1 MMGSYTKVIKTYSTI
16 LLIAGCIALLSLTPS
31 GIYLEEEF
39 GLPWLFK
46 LRSEIPPSEKII
58 IVSIDK
64 LSAEILHLPENP
76 EKWPRSYYAQ
86 LIEKINQQNPSV
98 IAFNMIFDEVR
109 DENNDQLLAKAI
121 SDGKNIILSNYLK
134 RNIIKTNDST
144 SQLSYE
150 SIVDSLPVFEKAALG
165 SAPFLLPK
173 TASTVKQFWTNKKSA
188 GDIATFPVAIF
199 QCYIFKQAYQ
209 EIVQLLYQLNSPSNF
224 RFPKTFQQFAD
235 KTDVFEAIQRIQTEL
250 INNDTSLLQFNQ
262 LINQTNYSDNKK
274 QLLISWLAM
283 LKASESSLY
292 FNHYGRAGHIT
303 TIPFY
308 QALVSDILKPDLFK
322 DKIVLIGYSENI
334 EPEKRQGLYTVFS
347 TNNSEVSSPI
357 EIAATAV
364 ANLIDNSWVKPLYP
378 LYQFFLV
385 FGWSLLLISICCFSS
400 YKKAVS
406 LVIALNI
413 AYLYLAYEIF
423 VNTYVWFPLFTP
435 IILLTLFVLMIKS
448 MSHFFKGRKDH
459 QKMQKAFSLYLPG
472 DVVSSITT
480 QHDANSMNLYGE
492 LMQGVCMATDAGQ
505 YTTLSESMEPQ
516 KLNDLMNAY
525 YGVMFPLVKKYQGM
539 ISDILGD
546 AMFAIWPRAVHE
558 QQHRTHACLTA
569 LEILTSI
576 DQFNDFQPD
585 QLPTRIGLHFGD
597 IRLGN
602 VGADY
607 HYEYRAVGDTVNTA
621 TRIEGLNKLL
631 GTRILVSADVINDLK
646 DFFTREIGIF
656 LLKGKTKPIHIY
668 ELMGKKSDPQNS
680 RITIIVA
687 DFSKALNLF
696 KQQQW
701 SEALDAW
708 LDIERIHPG
717 DGPTLFYIQYL
728 KQNNQKLLIPS
739 NHNQSTVIKIG
750 NITTSLAL
758 QDKTGIE

>member
-1 MMGSYTKVIKTYSTI
+1 MGNYTKVIKTYSTI
-16 LLIAGCIALLSLTPS
+16 LLIAGCIALFSLTPS
-31 GIYLEEEF
+31 GTFLEEEF
-39 GLPWLFK
+39 GLSWLFK
-46 LRSEIPPSEKII
+46 IRGERLPSEKVI

-76 EKWPRSYYAQ
+76 EKWPRSFYAQ

-109 DENNDQLLAKAI
+109 DKNNDQLLAKAI
-121 SDGKNIILSNYLK
+121 DDGKNIILSNYLK
-134 RNIIKTNDST
+134 RNKIKTNDST
-144 SQLSYE
+144 SHLSYE

-173 TASTVKQFWTNKKSA
+173 TASTVKQFWTTKKSA

-199 QCYIFKQAYQ
+199 QSYIFKQTYQ
-209 EIVQLLYQLNSPSNF
+209 EIVQLLYQLNAPSNF
-224 RFPKTFQQFAD
+224 RFPETFQQFAD
-235 KTDVFEAIQRIQTEL
+235 KTDVVEAIQRIQTEL
-250 INNDTSLLQFNQ
+250 INNAPSLLKFSH
-262 LINQTNYSDNKK
+262 LINQANYSDTKK
-274 QLLISWLAM
+274 QLLKSWVAM
-283 LKASESSLY
+283 LKVSDSSLY
-292 FNHYGRAGHIT
+292 INHYGRSGHIP

-308 QALVSDILKPDLFK
+308 QALISDILKPDIFK
-322 DKIVLIGYSENI
+322 NKIVLIGYSENI
-334 EPEKRQGLYTVFS
+334 EPEKSQGLYTVFS

-406 LVIALNI
+406 LVIALNM

-423 VNTYVWFPLFTP
+423 VNTYIWLPLFTP
-435 IILLTLFVLMIKS
+435 IILLTLFVLMMKS
-448 MSHFFKGRKDH
+448 ISHFFKGRKDH
-459 QKMQKAFSLYLPG
+459 KNMQKAFSLYLPG

-480 QHDANSMNLYGE
+480 QHNASSMNLYGE

-505 YTTLSESMEPQ
+505 YTALSESMNPQ

-525 YGVMFPLVKKYQGM
+525 YGVMFPLVKKYQGI

-558 QQHRTHACLTA
+558 QQHRSHACLTA
-569 LEILTSI
+569 LEILTAI

-631 GTRILVSADVINDLK
+631 GTRILVSSNVINDLNI
-646 DFFTREIGIF
+646 FFTRELGVF
-656 LLKGKTKPIHIY
+656 LLKGKTNPIHIY
-668 ELMGKKSDPQNS
+668 ELMGKKSDLQNS
-680 RITIIVA
+680 STTTIVA
-687 DFSKALNLF
+687 DFTKALNLF

-708 LDIERIHPG
+708 LELERIYPG

-728 KQNNQKLLIPS
+728 KQNNQKLLVPS
-739 NHNQSTVIKIG
+739 NQNLSTVIKIG

>member
-1 MMGSYTKVIKTYSTI
+1 MV
-16 LLIAGCIALLSLTPS
+16 
-31 GIYLEEEF
+31 
-39 GLPWLFK
+39 
-46 LRSEIPPSEKII
+46 
-58 IVSIDK
+58 
-64 LSAEILHLPENP
+64 
-76 EKWPRSYYAQ
+76 
-86 LIEKINQQNPSV
+86 
-98 IAFNMIFDEVR
+98 
-109 DENNDQLLAKAI
+109 
-121 SDGKNIILSNYLK
+121 
-134 RNIIKTNDST
+134 
-144 SQLSYE
+144 
-150 SIVDSLPVFEKAALG
+150 
-165 SAPFLLPK
+165 
-173 TASTVKQFWTNKKSA
+173 
-188 GDIATFPVAIF
+188 
-199 QCYIFKQAYQ
+199 
-209 EIVQLLYQLNSPSNF
+209 
-224 RFPKTFQQFAD
+224 
-235 KTDVFEAIQRIQTEL
+235 
-250 INNDTSLLQFNQ
+250 
-262 LINQTNYSDNKK
+262 
-274 QLLISWLAM
+274 
-283 LKASESSLY
+283 
-292 FNHYGRAGHIT
+292 
-303 TIPFY
+303 
-308 QALVSDILKPDLFK
+308 
-322 DKIVLIGYSENI
+322 
-334 EPEKRQGLYTVFS
+334 
-347 TNNSEVSSPI
+347 
-357 EIAATAV
+357 
-364 ANLIDNSWVKPLYP
+364 
-378 LYQFFLV
+378 
-385 FGWSLLLISICCFSS
+385 
-400 YKKAVS
+400 
-406 LVIALNI
+406 
-413 AYLYLAYEIF
+413 YLYLAYEIF

-459 QKMQKAFSLYLPG
+459 QKMQKAFSLYLPD

-505 YTTLSESMEPQ
+505 YTTLSESMAPQ

-631 GTRILVSADVINDLK
+631 GTRILVSADVINDLNG
-646 DFFTREIGIF
+646 FFTREIGVF

-668 ELMGKKSDPQNS
+668 ELMGKKSDPKNS
-680 RITIIVA
+680 RITIIVT

-708 LDIERIHPG
+708 LDIEHLHPG

>member
-1 MMGSYTKVIKTYSTI
+1 MGTRAKFFKTYSTI
-16 LLIAGCIALLSLTPS
+16 LLIAGCIALFSLTPS

-39 GLPWLFK
+39 GLSWLFK
-46 LRSEIPPSEKII
+46 FRDEIPPSEKII

-109 DENNDQLLAKAI
+109 DEYNDQLLAKAI
-121 SDGKNIILSNYLK
+121 GDGKNIILSNYLK

-173 TASTVKQFWTNKKSA
+173 TASTVKQFWTSKKSA

-199 QCYIFKQAYQ
+199 QSYIFKQAYQ
-209 EIVQLLYQLNSPSNF
+209 EIVPLLYQLNSPSNF

-250 INNDTSLLQFNQ
+250 VNNDTSLLQFNQ
-262 LINQTNYSDNKK
+262 LINQTNYSNNKK

-283 LKASESSLY
+283 LKASDSSLY

-308 QALVSDILKPDLFK
+308 QALVSDILKPDLFT

-334 EPEKRQGLYTVFS
+334 EPEKRQGLYTIFS

-406 LVIALNI
+406 LVIALNM
-413 AYLYLAYEIF
+413 AYLYLAYEMF
-423 VNTYVWFPLFTP
+423 VNTYIWFPLFTP

-448 MSHFFKGRKDH
+448 ISHFFKGRKDH
-459 QKMQKAFSLYLPG
+459 QKMQKAFSLYLPD
-472 DVVSSITT
+472 DVVSSIST

-558 QQHRTHACLTA
+558 QQHRTHACITA

-646 DFFTREIGIF
+646 DFFTREIGVF

-668 ELMGKKSDPQNS
+668 ELMGKKSDPQNP
-680 RITIIVA
+680 RIATIVT

-728 KQNNQKLLIPS
+728 KQNNQKLLVPS

-758 QDKTGIE
+758 HDKTGIE

>member
-1 MMGSYTKVIKTYSTI
+1 MGSYTKVIKTYSTI
-16 LLIAGCIALLSLTPS
+16 LLIAGCIALFSLTPS

-39 GLPWLFK
+39 GLSWLFK

-86 LIEKINQQNPSV
+86 LIEKINQQSPSL

-109 DENNDQLLAKAI
+109 DENNDQLLAKAMG
-121 SDGKNIILSNYLK
+121 DGKNIILSNYLK

-144 SQLSYE
+144 SYLTYE

-173 TASTVKQFWTNKKSA
+173 TASTVKQFWTTKKSA
-188 GDIATFPVAIF
+188 GDIATFPVVIF

-209 EIVQLLYQLNSPSNF
+209 EIVPLLYQLNSPSNF
-224 RFPKTFQQFAD
+224 RFPKKFQQFAD
-235 KTDVFEAIQRIQTEL
+235 KTDVFDAIQRIQTEL
-250 INNDTSLLQFNQ
+250 VNNDTSLLQFNQ

-303 TIPFY
+303 IIPFY

-322 DKIVLIGYSENI
+322 NKIVLIGYSENI

-406 LVIALNI
+406 LVIALNMV
-413 AYLYLAYEIF
+413 YLYLAYEIF
-423 VNTYVWFPLFTP
+423 VNTYIWFPLFTP

-459 QKMQKAFSLYLPG
+459 QKMQKAFCLYLPD

-631 GTRILVSADVINDLK
+631 GTRILVSADVINDLNG
-646 DFFTREIGIF
+646 FFTREIGVF

-668 ELMGKKSDPQNS
+668 ELMGKKSAPQNS
-680 RITIIVA
+680 RITTIVT

-708 LDIERIHPG
+708 LDIEHLHPG

-728 KQNNQKLLIPS
+728 KQNNQKLLVPS

-758 QDKTGIE
+758 HDKTGIE